1 MSSRVIVVLPAP
13 DGDDSTRRMP
23 RRAISTAFRAAPLLK
38 VLHLLAQLLDR
49 GLERKTDAG

>member
-1 MSSRVIVVLPAP
+1 VIVVLPAP
-13 DGDDSTRRMP
+13 EGEERTRSSPRLVPKGDASTGV
-23 RRAISTAFRAAPLLK
+23 LLD